1 MGETKSDEEVCLM
14 VASER
19 LHTQMD
25 EIEREIEEI
34 EDYRAMLDLCPQP
47 DGLAGISRRIRV
59 YFLKRDLERRAHFLR
74 MNQRSAFACYRH
86 VHHSEGMN
94 RPLA

>member
-1 MGETKSDEEVCLM
+1 M

-19 LHTQMD
+19 LRLQMD

-34 EDYRAMLDLCPQP
+34 EDYREMLGSCPRP
-47 DGLAGISRRIRV
+47 DGLAGISRGVRV
-59 YFLKRDLERRAHFLR
+59 YLLKRDLDRRARFLKMHR
-74 MNQRSAFACYRH
+74 RAAYACYAH
-86 VHHSEGMN
+86 AVGGEEGN